1 MSPYLF
7 FIPDQESID
16 VIGCPGSTLNHTVDT
31 EHDFGSLF
39 CWARNSEGGM
49 ASPCVVRVIP
59 ARPPAPPRHCL
70 VLNQTLELLVAECS
84 PGWDGGLE
92 QRFVLEVRPAQRTVH
107 TFFWQVINKCLKRNI
122 LEGAL
127 FLKCPS
133 DSFQTRYGAYMK
145 KKKNENKKLRCI
157 CTFEGLIRQLHFM
170 HYLRGW

>member
-1 MSPYLF
+1 
-7 FIPDQESID
+7 
-16 VIGCPGSTLNHTVDT
+16 
-31 EHDFGSLF
+31 
-39 CWARNSEGGM
+39 M

-133 DSFQTRYGAYMK
+133 D
-145 KKKNENKKLRCI
+145 
-157 CTFEGLIRQLHFM
+157 
-170 HYLRGW
+170 